1 MSHSFWLLAEK
12 AVHYLEILTPADE
25 SQEQFADEG
34 NKISSSCQHVAVI
47 TLQILG

>member
-1 MSHSFWLLAEK
+1 MAHSFWFLAEK
-12 AVHYLEILTPADE
+12 AVHYVEILTPADE
-25 SQEQFADEG
+25 SQQFADEG